1 LKIKRN
7 VFRKVKTIKINRTI
21 GGDEEP
27 EGYALV
33 QGEAGDDAVLVI
45 NRSSKRTYSIWK
57 SDFLILDWSC
67 KHARNTH
74 FLTK

>member
-33 QGEAGDDAVLVI
+33 QGEAGDDAV
-45 NRSSKRTYSIWK
+45 
-57 SDFLILDWSC
+57 
-67 KHARNTH
+67 
-74 FLTK
+74 